1 MTRTKRAST
10 EGLDLYEG
18 SGFGVGGTLSRQPPE
33 PVFTD
38 KDTLVMLDARSPA
51 NFDAMTKEINKVL
64 KPPAISSKM
73 PARKYTVIRRFFSNE
88 PFEMDGYAHRR
99 ARRALTPLAP
109 DPLENMVFLAEKGF
123 HLPLRPSTCQEITPN
138 NFSRGWRGVSMKT
151 ALDQDLARLSVAAYE
166 EVRDTQDA
174 GKETTTEDT
183 VQPMAQGTD
192 TDTSDTPA
200 ADSVW
205 FQPWEGCEQ
214 DYNMMVELFA
224 PPDCKHVLSADG
236 SSMLALSCVRKQI
249 QVSMFAETPKH
260 LGTKKISCGFS
271 LQQAYILL
279 QHPGMQRS
287 SSSSWSCV

>member
-1 MTRTKRAST
+1 
-10 EGLDLYEG
+10 
-18 SGFGVGGTLSRQPPE
+18 
-33 PVFTD
+33 
-38 KDTLVMLDARSPA
+38 MLDARSPA

-99 ARRALTPLAP
+99 TRRALTPLAP
-109 DPLENMVFLAEKGF
+109 DPLENMVFLAEKGV

-151 ALDQDLARLSVAAYE
+151 ALDQDLARLSVAVYE